1 VVHTTLISTDTLAAH
16 LDGQWAIVDCRYDL
30 HNESW
35 GLEQYRAAHIPGAVY
50 ASLSH
55 DLSGSRTGTN
65 GRHPLPCVEDFEVT
79 LGRLG
84 ISPSTQVVIYDQ
96 DAGTYASRMWWM
108 LRYLGH
114 ESAAVLDGG
123 WSKWVREQRPT
134 RAGDEHRPAAAF
146 SGRRRKELRLLAD
159 AVQAALHDSSV
170 LLVDARSPE
179 RFEGTHE
186 PLDKKAGHIP
196 GALNYCYRQNI
207 SDEGVMLPGDQLRQ
221 QFGDLLGDH
230 VPEQVVMYCGS
241 GVTACHNLLAMEHAG
256 LRGAK
261 LYAGSWSE
269 WSADPARPVETGP
282 ARPSANY
289 KVHSKK

>member
-1 VVHTTLISTDTLAAH
+1 MVHTTLISTDTLAAH

-30 HNESW
+30 RDEAW
-35 GLEQYRAAHIPGAVY
+35 GNEQYRTAHIPGAVY
-50 ASLSH
+50 ASLSR
-55 DLSGSRTGTN
+55 DLSGRRTGTN
-65 GRHPLPCVEDFEVT
+65 GRHPLPCVEDLEAT

-84 ISPSTQVVIYDQ
+84 ISASTQVAIYDQ
-96 DAGTYASRMWWM
+96 DAGMYASRMWWM

-114 ESAAVLDGG
+114 DAAAVLDGG

-134 RAGDEHRPAAAF
+134 RGGDEQRPAVSF
-146 SGRRRKELRLLAD
+146 SGHRRKELRMLAD
-159 AVQAALHDSSV
+159 AVQAVLHDPSV

-186 PLDKKAGHIP
+186 PLDKRAGHIP
-196 GALNYCYRQNI
+196 GAVNYFYRQNVT
-207 SDEGVMLPGDQLRQ
+207 DECVMLPPDRLGQ

-230 VPEQVVMYCGS
+230 TPEQVVMYCGS

-269 WSADPARPVETGP
+269 WSADAARPVETG
-282 ARPSANY
+282 RGQVRSA
-289 KVHSKK
+289 KSRVQSK